1 MRPLKLQLHGF
12 GIFSIPT
19 EVNFADV
26 ELFALTG
33 PTGSGKTTILDGI
46 CFALYGA
53 VPRHGEGAVAPI
65 VNQQMNEATVGLT
78 FALGES
84 TYSVARRV
92 RRSGR
97 GATTGDA
104 SLERGSEVLAT
115 GAGQVTDAVKDLL
128 GLDFRQFTTC
138 VLLPQG
144 EFARFLNEPPRKRQ
158 DLLGA
163 LLDLGLYD
171 RIAALATGRAKEADG
186 KLTVLTQRLTELDRI
201 TGTDLE
207 ALSTRKKELEEL
219 ASRLAQSVS
228 RLEELR
234 RDSQTA
240 QVALAGATAQY
251 RLLVGLEAPAGWKEV
266 GARGEKLA
274 TRRIAAAAELEAAT
288 KLSDDLGLLVLPAR
302 TEIER
307 FLKLRAEQTAETGSR
322 AKLTRDL
329 VARQELV
336 AGLISEVAAAEA
348 ALEAEIASDR
358 AAHLRASL
366 KVGDLC
372 PVCGETIT
380 KISKSPKGLLAS
392 RKREFEQ
399 ARKKVTAASEDL
411 LALQTTTRRSEDRL
425 ADIATELE
433 GVAADEDLARQ
444 LEGIATHQAALAAA
458 RDRLATARSGLEEI
472 AAETAAIGAR
482 LHEVRQVLTSTWP
495 RLTPLEPPLL
505 DLSEPVAAWEQLL
518 AWRDQ
523 RVPVMTEQNETAKAR
538 VDAIELELVAVESSL
553 QTELSAAGLP
563 TATALARES
572 VVSALTEVVTQIR
585 RVEEAREEAE
595 RKAAERDAVGG
606 ERDVAKKLV
615 SELAANRFKKWIFDE
630 IFLAL
635 VNGANLRLA
644 DLTSGQYE
652 LAVTNND
659 FEVIDH
665 FAADNRRGVKSLSG
679 GETFLVSLAL
689 AVALADEVG
698 ANARSQVALDSF
710 FLDEGF
716 GTLDSESLEVV
727 ARVISD
733 LGAAGKTIGIV
744 THTEELAEQM
754 PVRYEVRRVG
764 NAATVTQVGL

>member
-12 GIFSIPT
+12 GIFSKPA

-84 TYSVARRV
+84 IYSVARRV

-115 GAGQVTDAVKDLL
+115 GAGPVTDAVKDLL

-207 ALSTRKKELEEL
+207 ALSTRQKELEEL
-219 ASRLAQSVS
+219 ASRLADSVS

-234 RDSQTA
+234 REGQTA
-240 QVALAGATAQY
+240 QVALAGATAKY

-266 GARGEKLA
+266 GALGAKLA
-274 TRRIAAAAELEAAT
+274 KRRIAAVAELEAAT
-288 KLSDDLGLLVLPAR
+288 KLSDELGVLVLPAR

-307 FLKLRAEQTAETGSR
+307 FLKLRAEQAAERGSS

-329 VARQELV
+329 VARQEMV
-336 AGLISEVAAAEA
+336 AGLTSEVAAAEA

-358 AAHLRASL
+358 AAHLRSSL
-366 KVGDLC
+366 SVGDLC

-380 KISKSPKGLLAS
+380 TLRKSPKGVLAS

-399 ARKKVTAASEDL
+399 ARKKATAAS
-411 LALQTTTRRSEDRL
+411 
-425 ADIATELE
+425 
-433 GVAADEDLARQ
+433 
-444 LEGIATHQAALAAA
+444 
-458 RDRLATARSGLEEI
+458 
-472 AAETAAIGAR
+472 
-482 LHEVRQVLTSTWP
+482 
-495 RLTPLEPPLL
+495 
-505 DLSEPVAAWEQLL
+505 
-518 AWRDQ
+518 
-523 RVPVMTEQNETAKAR
+523 
-538 VDAIELELVAVESSL
+538 
-553 QTELSAAGLP
+553 
-563 TATALARES
+563 
-572 VVSALTEVVTQIR
+572 
-585 RVEEAREEAE
+585 
-595 RKAAERDAVGG
+595 
-606 ERDVAKKLV
+606 
-615 SELAANRFKKWIFDE
+615 
-630 IFLAL
+630 
-635 VNGANLRLA
+635 
-644 DLTSGQYE
+644 
-652 LAVTNND
+652 
-659 FEVIDH
+659 
-665 FAADNRRGVKSLSG
+665 
-679 GETFLVSLAL
+679 
-689 AVALADEVG
+689 
-698 ANARSQVALDSF
+698 
-710 FLDEGF
+710 
-716 GTLDSESLEVV
+716 
-727 ARVISD
+727 
-733 LGAAGKTIGIV
+733 
-744 THTEELAEQM
+744 
-754 PVRYEVRRVG
+754 
-764 NAATVTQVGL
+764 

>member
-12 GIFSIPT
+12 GIFSQPT

-65 VNQQMNEATVGLT
+65 VNQQMNETTVGLT

-84 TYSVARRV
+84 IYSVARRV
-92 RRSGR
+92 RRSGK

-115 GAGQVTDAVKDLL
+115 GAGPVTDAVRDLL

-158 DLLGA
+158 ELLGA

-186 KLTVLTQRLTELDRI
+186 KLTVLTQRLAELDRI

-207 ALSTRKKELEEL
+207 TLSTRRKELEEL
-219 ASRLAQSVS
+219 ASKLAKSVS
-228 RLEELR
+228 RLEGLR
-234 RDSQTA
+234 RDGQTA
-240 QVALAGATAQY
+240 QAALAGATGKY
-251 RLLVGLEAPAGWKEV
+251 RLLVGLAAPAGWKEV
-266 GARGEKLA
+266 GALGAKLA
-274 TRRIAAAAELEAAT
+274 TRRVAAIAGLEAAT
-288 KLSDDLGLLVLPAR
+288 KLYDELGLLVLPAR

-307 FLKLRAEQTAETGSR
+307 FLKLRAEHVAQTGSSANL
-322 AKLTRDL
+322 AKDM
-329 VARQELV
+329 VARQEFV
-336 AGLISEVAAAEA
+336 TGLLSDLAAAEA

-358 AAHLRASL
+358 AAHLRATL

-380 KISKSPKGLLAS
+380 KVRKSPKGLLAS

-399 ARKKVTAASEDL
+399 ARKKATTANEEL

-425 ADIATELE
+425 ADLAVELE
-433 GVAADEDLARQ
+433 GVAPDEDLARQ
-444 LEGIATHQAALAAA
+444 LDEIATHQAALAEA
-458 RDRLATARSGLEEI
+458 RDRVAASRSGLDEI
-472 AAETAAIGAR
+472 VAETAAIEAR
-482 LHEVRQVLTSTWP
+482 VDEVRQGLTSVWP
-495 RLTPLEPPLL
+495 SLTPLEPPLL
-505 DLSEPVAAWEQLL
+505 DLSEPIAAWEQLL

-523 RVPVMTEQNETAKAR
+523 RLPVMAEESERANGR
-538 VDAIELELVAVESSL
+538 VDAIELELVAVESGL

-563 TATALARES
+563 TDTALARES
-572 VVSALTEVVTQIR
+572 VASALTDVTTQIR

-595 RKAAERDAVGG
+595 RKVAERDAVEG
-606 ERDVAKKLV
+606 ERDVARKLV

-630 IFLAL
+630 VFLAL

-652 LAVTNND
+652 LAVTSND

-689 AVALADEVG
+689 AVSLADEVG

-764 NAATVTQVGL
+764 NAATVTQVGQ